1 MAYIR
6 QFAETADAVSITL
19 SYPYVM
25 KHCCGEDKIAVC
37 VEVNAVNQSD
47 DTVTLLYAVR
57 DASGN
62 VVNDVSRELAWDSL
76 WYNRR
81 HANAVPLPAAQGE
94 ASVAGSYTLEIYIN
108 GKLLAST
115 GFTIA

>member
-1 MAYIR
+1 MGG
-6 QFAETADAVSITL
+6 AEQGGLDVLRLNDHRATFST
-19 SYPYVM
+19 
-25 KHCCGEDKIAVC
+25 EEKIAVC

-47 DTVTLLYAVR
+47 DNVTLLYAVR

-62 VVNDVSRELAWDSL
+62 IVNDVSRELTWDSL

-81 HANAVPLPAAQGE
+81 HANAIPLPAGQGE
-94 ASVAGSYTLEIYIN
+94 ASVPGDYTLEIYIN
-108 GKLLAST
+108 GKLLASV